1 MSTPHTYGHA
11 ALDLESRLL
20 KAQKIERLLEIDRV
34 ARPLHILEIGC
45 GSGGIAHYLATRPA
59 QHQVQAVDVV
69 DSRVVRDGFQ
79 FQIVE
84 GTDLPFPDESFD
96 VVISNHVIEHVGP
109 QPAQLAHLGEIR
121 RVMKPRGVGYLAVPN
136 RWRLIEPHYR
146 LPLLSVWPSRWRTPY
161 LRLVRKGTEYD
172 CTPLELGKIE
182 AMFRRAQLHYRRLGP
197 SAVRATLEIEH
208 AKGPLAALARL
219 VPDRVLSGLQRLM
232 PTLTYRIERA

>member
-1 MSTPHTYGHA
+1 VSTPHLHGHP
-11 ALDLESRLL
+11 ALDLKSRLL

-34 ARPLHILEIGC
+34 GSPLDILEIGC
-45 GSGGIAHYLATRPA
+45 GSGGIAHYLGTRPA
-59 QHQVQAVDVV
+59 QHQVKAVDVF
-69 DSRVVRDGFQ
+69 DSRVVVEGFE

-84 GTDLPFPDESFD
+84 GTELPFHDGSFD

-121 RVMKPRGVGYLAVPN
+121 RVLKPSGVGYLAVPN

-161 LRLVRKGTEYD
+161 LRLLRKGTEYD
-172 CTPLELGKIE
+172 CVPLELGKLE
-182 AMFRRAQLHYRRLGP
+182 AMFRREQLRYRRLGP

-208 AKGPLAALARL
+208 AWRPLAALARL
-219 VPDRVLSGLQRLM
+219 VPDRALSGLQRLM